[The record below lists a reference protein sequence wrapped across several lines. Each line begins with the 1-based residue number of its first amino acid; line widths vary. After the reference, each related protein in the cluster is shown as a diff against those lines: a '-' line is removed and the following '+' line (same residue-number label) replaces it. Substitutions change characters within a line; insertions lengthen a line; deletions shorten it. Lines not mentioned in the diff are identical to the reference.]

1 MAENSTLEATV
12 VAPPADQ
19 ELGENV
25 YENGQMGSQ
34 FSEDGAGIVYY
45 PSGKAAIV
53 ISVVNAYQK
62 RYYFYQ

>member
-12 VAPPADQ
+12 VAPPAA
-19 ELGENV
+19 ELGENE
-25 YENGQMGSQ
+25 YENGKMASQ